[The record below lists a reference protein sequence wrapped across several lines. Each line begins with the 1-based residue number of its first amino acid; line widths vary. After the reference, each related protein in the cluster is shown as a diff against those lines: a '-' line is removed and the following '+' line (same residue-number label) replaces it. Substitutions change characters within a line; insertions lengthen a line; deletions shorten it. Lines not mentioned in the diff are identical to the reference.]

1 MISFIIFCL
10 TIIILITIDHTS
22 SGTADDNNV
31 SSSTY
36 SGFYKPSTSF
46 NYEPYAG
53 AWLITRNRFISISHN
68 IHTISNLEGATLSA
82 LSHIDENLMTRDYLD
97 YFVVHL
103 SSTINEAEPI
113 LYDPQIRQELLHRMH
128 QTVSALRRN
137 ISSLHG
143 YKNKPIKDGTVVLVP
158 FSTIAASI
166 NVDHESLIPNFPL

>member
-1 MISFIIFCL
+1 
-10 TIIILITIDHTS
+10 
-22 SGTADDNNV
+22 
-31 SSSTY
+31 
-36 SGFYKPSTSF
+36 
-46 NYEPYAG
+46 
-53 AWLITRNRFISISHN
+53 
-68 IHTISNLEGATLSA
+68 
-82 LSHIDENLMTRDYLD
+82 MTRDYLD